1 MENIT
6 TQTIIGIFVL
16 AGIIMGLLV
25 PIIAIATGN
34 YGAPPGMGDY
44 EWLHKLV
51 SWFNTT
57 KKLAGTRKINVTG
70 PVALDISTS
79 SGAVRIVTSNTSQI
93 IVKIYE
99 IERVLPLFFR
109 TTGTEEY
116 NIVTTNNT
124 VTISVE
130 GYYLEV
136 LVPDNITW
144 SLVVNV
150 AGGAVELDVNASRL
164 TEVTATI
171 SGGVID
177 FNAIDIGVS
186 NITLDIDGGVCNL
199 DLEYRE
205 FTGSSKLSITV
216 SGGVLDSTIKLSTGT
231 KIAVTGS
238 ITGGVGTINVDNNR
252 ISLPYTEQGYSEAS
266 SKLNM
271 ALDISGGVA
280 DIEINRW

>member
-25 PIIAIATGN
+25 PIVAIVTGN
-34 YGAPPGMGDY
+34 YGTPLGRY
-44 EWLHKLV
+44 EWFHKFI
-51 SWFNTT
+51 SWFNMT
-57 KKLAGTRKINVTG
+57 KKLVETKEINVTDS
-70 PVALDISTS
+70 VILDISTS

-116 NIVTTNNT
+116 RIVTTNNT
-124 VTISVE
+124 VSISVE

-150 AGGAVELDVNASRL
+150 AGGAVELDINAGRL
-164 TEVTATI
+164 TGVTATI

-177 FNAIDIGVS
+177 FKAVDIGVS

-199 DLEYRE
+199 DLKYRE

-216 SGGVLDSTIKLSTGT
+216 SGGVLDSTIKLSTRT
-231 KIAVTGS
+231 KIAITGS
-238 ITGGVGTINVDNNR
+238 ITGGVETITVDNNK
-252 ISLPYTEQGYSEAS
+252 ISLPYTEQGYNEAS
-266 SKLNM
+266 SKLNI